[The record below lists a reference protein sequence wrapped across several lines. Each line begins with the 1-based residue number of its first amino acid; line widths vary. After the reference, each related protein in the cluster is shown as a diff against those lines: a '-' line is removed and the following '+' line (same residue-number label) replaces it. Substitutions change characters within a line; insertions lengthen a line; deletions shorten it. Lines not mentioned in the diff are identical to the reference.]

1 VGEFPDGAAGVEIRP
16 VVGLPEIRPG
26 DDLGRLIAEQAP
38 WLRDDDVVVVTS
50 KVVSKAEGRL
60 VAADDAA
67 SRDRAIEAETLQVV
81 ARRDELRIVRN
92 RRGVVLAAAGVD
104 ESNVAPG
111 ELALLPEDPD
121 ASARALRADLARRLG
136 VRVGVVVSDSLGRAW
151 RAGITDAALGVAG
164 ISAVIDHRGR
174 VDGSGRELRVT
185 EVAVADELAA
195 AADLVKGKLAATPV
209 AVVRGLRLPDN
220 GRASAPLVYPRE
232 RDLFT
237 LGTAE
242 AMAVGRADAAGA
254 AGPPGPLHADATRV
268 IAALPPSALREAYL
282 GFLAARP
289 DAMWRSCVA
298 GHLTASAIVVDPTRK
313 AVLLTLH
320 PRIGRWLQVGGHCE
334 PGDETLLA
342 AAGREALEETGIRG
356 LRLRDTPVGLHVHP
370 ITCSLGVPTRH
381 FDVRFAA
388 VAPASAAAQ
397 QSDES
402 LDLQWFDWHDLPDGV
417 EDELA
422 EDIGA
427 VRDFLR

>member
-1 VGEFPDGAAGVEIRP
+1 VGEFPDGAAHVKIRP

-26 DDLGRLIAEQAP
+26 DDLGRLIAEHAP
-38 WLRDDDVVVVTS
+38 WLRDDDVVVITS

-60 VAADDAA
+60 VAAPDLAA
-67 SRDRAIEAETLQVV
+67 RDRAIEAETLQVV
-81 ARRDELRIVRN
+81 AQRDELRIVRN

-121 ASARALRADLARRLG
+121 ASAQALRAELARRLG

-151 RAGITDAALGVAG
+151 RAGITDVALGVAG
-164 ISAVIDHRGR
+164 VAAVVDHRGR
-174 VDGSGRELRVT
+174 MDGSGRELRVT

-195 AADLVKGKLAATPV
+195 AADLVKGKLTRTPV
-209 AVVRGLRLPDN
+209 AVVRGLRLPDD
-220 GRASAPLVYPRE
+220 GRGGSPLVYPPE

-242 AMAVGRADAAGA
+242 ALAVGRADATGGAEPAGR
-254 AGPPGPLHADATRV
+254 LHADAVRV
-268 IAALPPSALREAYL
+268 IAALPPCALREAYL

-289 DAMWRSCVA
+289 DAMWRSCAA

-320 PRIGRWLQVGGHCE
+320 PRVGRWLQVGGHCE
-334 PGDETLLA
+334 REDDTLVA
-342 AAGREALEETGIRG
+342 AAAREALEETGIRG
-356 LRLRDTPVGLHVHP
+356 LQLHDTPVGLHVHP
-370 ITCSLGVPTRH
+370 ITCSLGVPSRH

-388 VAPASAAAQ
+388 VAPPGVAAE

-402 LDLQWFDWHDLPDGV
+402 LDLRWFDWHDLPDGV
-417 EDELA
+417 EEELA
-422 EDIGA
+422 QDIAA
-427 VRDFLR
+427 VRDLLP

>member
-1 VGEFPDGAAGVEIRP
+1 VGKFPDGAAHVKIRP
-16 VVGLPEIRPG
+16 IVGLPEIHQG
-26 DDLGRLIAEQAP
+26 DDLGRLIAEHAP

-60 VAADDAA
+60 VVADDAA
-67 SRDRAIEAETLQVV
+67 ARDRAIEAETLQVV
-81 ARRDELRIVRN
+81 AQRDELRIVRN
-92 RRGVVLAAAGVD
+92 RHGVVLAAAGVD

-136 VRVGVVVSDSLGRAW
+136 VRVGVVVSDSLGRPW
-151 RAGITDAALGVAG
+151 RAGITDVALGLAGVA
-164 ISAVIDHRGR
+164 AVIDHRGR
-174 VDGSGRELRVT
+174 VDASGRELRVT

-195 AADLVKGKLAATPV
+195 AADLVKGKLAGTPV
-209 AVVRGLRLPDN
+209 AVVRGLRLPDD
-220 GRASAPLVYPRE
+220 GRGSAPLVYPPG

-254 AGPPGPLHADATRV
+254 AEPPGRLHADATRV
-268 IAALPPSALREAYL
+268 IATLPPSALREAYL

-289 DAMWRSCVA
+289 DAMWRSCAA

-313 AVLLTLH
+313 SVLLTLH
-320 PRIGRWLQVGGHCE
+320 PRVGRWLQVGGHCE
-334 PGDETLLA
+334 RDDETLLA
-342 AAGREALEETGIRG
+342 AAAREALEETGIRG
-356 LRLRDTPVGLHVHP
+356 LRLRDTPIGLHVHP

-388 VAPASAAAQ
+388 VAPPGAAAE

-402 LDLQWFDWHDLPDGV
+402 LDLRWFDWHELPDGA

-422 EDIGA
+422 QDVAA
-427 VRDFLR
+427 VRDLLP

>member
-1 VGEFPDGAAGVEIRP
+1 VGEFPDGAAHVKIRP
-16 VVGLPEIRPG
+16 VVGLPEIRQG
-26 DDLGRLIAEQAP
+26 DDLGRLIAERAP

-60 VAADDAA
+60 VAAADPAA
-67 SRDRAIEAETLQVV
+67 RARAIEAETLHVV
-81 ARRDELRIVRN
+81 AERDELRIVRN
-92 RRGVVLAAAGVD
+92 RHGVVLAAAGVD
-104 ESNVAPG
+104 ESNVGPR

-121 ASARALRADLARRLG
+121 ASARALRADLAQRLG

-151 RAGITDAALGVAG
+151 RAGTTDVALGVAG
-164 ISAVIDHRGR
+164 IAAVIDHRGR
-174 VDGSGRELRVT
+174 LDGGGRELQVT

-195 AADLVKGKLAATPV
+195 AADLVKGKLAGTPV
-209 AVVRGLRLPDN
+209 AVVRGLRLPDD
-220 GRASAPLVYPRE
+220 GRGSAPLVYPPE

-237 LGTAE
+237 LGTTE
-242 AMAVGRADAAGA
+242 ALAVGRADATGA
-254 AGPPGPLHADATRV
+254 AEPPGRLHADATRV
-268 IAALPPSALREAYL
+268 IAALAQGALREAYL

-320 PRIGRWLQVGGHCE
+320 PRVGRWLQVGGHCE
-334 PGDETLLA
+334 PEDETLVA
-342 AAGREALEETGIRG
+342 AAAREALEETGIRG
-356 LRLRDTPVGLHVHP
+356 LRLPDTPIGLHVHP

-388 VAPASAAAQ
+388 VAPPGAAAE

-402 LDLQWFDWHDLPDGV
+402 LDLRWFDWHELPDGV

-422 EDIGA
+422 QDLAA
-427 VRDFLR
+427 VRDFLP